1 MSKKLNGN
9 VYLVTGATSG
19 VGKATVNE
27 LATRGGTVIG
37 VGRDAARCEQTK
49 QEIINSTGN
58 SNVEVL
64 LADLSSL
71 QEIRRLAGEVNKK
84 YASIDVLI
92 NNAGAFFLRRKL
104 SPDGYEMTWA
114 LNHLSYF
121 LLTNL
126 LLEKLEKET
135 PSRIVIVSSGSHY
148 RGRIKFEDVNLTT
161 GYTGWAAYSQ
171 SKLANILF
179 AYELDR
185 RVKGTNITVN
195 SLTPGFVATR
205 IGHNSGPLIA
215 FIVQLFQKMGGMTP
229 EEGAQTMVYLATS
242 PEVDQVSGKF
252 FREKKAV
259 RTSDLSYDRELAR
272 HVWEISERMTGLE

>member
-185 RVKGTNITVN
+185 RLKGTNITVN